1 METNRPLTTRGPWLL
16 NRLLAWLLIV
26 AIAVSGC
33 ATPSREGPVAGKDH
47 YATVTGVALDN
58 RAAPSADVAVA
69 ALWRDN
75 AWIGIKP
82 GLALRRGDIVQTGAR
97 GALVIAYSNGSV
109 LYVGASTRGRIG
121 SFSEL
126 VGRVFVKVKGFF
138 EVETTFVKAGAKG
151 TAYEVV
157 STADGGA
164 RVIVVDGIVELSS
177 RNAAWPAV
185 ALGAGTRAAAYPQPP
200 LPAQASEADLQSI
213 ESWIKPLEQLPARA
227 DAGSTAKAVA
237 VAVGIAALLAIIAGA
252 RKDRRERPNTPA
264 GTTTPE
270 RLPSSAPDAKPPSLP
285 PPPPPPPPPPRQ
297 GPVVN

>member
-1 METNRPLTTRGPWLL
+1 METDRALIATRGRGLPC
-16 NRLLAWLLIV
+16 RLLAWLLIV
-26 AIAVSGC
+26 AIALSGC
-33 ATPSREGPVAGKDH
+33 ATPSRDGPVAAKDH

-58 RAAPSADVAVA
+58 RAAPSPDTTVA

-75 AWIGIKP
+75 AWTAIKP

-121 SFSEL
+121 SFTEL

-185 ALGAGTRAAAYPQPP
+185 ALGAGTRAAAIRSRRCRRRRARRICSRSSRGSSRSSNCRRAPMRARRPRRWP
-200 LPAQASEADLQSI
+200 WRSASPRCWRSLPAH
-213 ESWIKPLEQLPARA
+213 ART
-227 DAGSTAKAVA
+227 AGSGRT
-237 VAVGIAALLAIIAGA
+237 
-252 RKDRRERPNTPA
+252 RRRGQRRQSVQPRRRRMRN
-264 GTTTPE
+264 
-270 RLPSSAPDAKPPSLP
+270 RLP
-285 PPPPPPPPPPRQ
+285 PPPPPPPPPQP